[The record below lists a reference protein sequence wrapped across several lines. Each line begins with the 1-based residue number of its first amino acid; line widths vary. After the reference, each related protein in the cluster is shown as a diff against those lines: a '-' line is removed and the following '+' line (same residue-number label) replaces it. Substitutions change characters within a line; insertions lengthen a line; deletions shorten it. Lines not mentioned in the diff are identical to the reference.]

1 MHAPHCFWREL
12 LTRSPSVPHGG
23 YCQLLRTN
31 FRPDCRTLVIF
42 ISSNPRS
49 QQEAMALSQPLPQ
62 GQRPRR
68 GGGCPQGG
76 PVPLPYPVQLS
87 SGSPCRTPST
97 PFSAETGPRLG
108 DGTSSPSAL
117 GCGTCAAAPG
127 ARLPFLPVALL
138 MQLPSSR
145 ASDQDLLA
153 LSPALSSGGQQVR
166 ETAGPLCSLTKV
178 QLDGMGP

>member
-12 LTRSPSVPHGG
+12 LTGSLSVPHGG

-31 FRPDCRTLVIF
+31 LHPDCWTLVIF

-49 QQEAMALSQPLPQ
+49 QQGTMALSQLLPQ
-62 GQRPRR
+62 GQQP
-68 GGGCPQGG
+68 GGRGCPQSG

-108 DGTSSPSAL
+108 DGTSSTSAL
-117 GCGTCAAAPG
+117 GRGTRAAAPG

-166 ETAGPLCSLTKV
+166 ETAGPLCSLAKV
-178 QLDGMGP
+178 QPDGTGP